1 MIITSN
7 ENKRIR
13 HHFISWNFLF
23 ALFSTFII
31 VQSITIGDF
40 NKLKP
45 LGQSMNYRQIIK
57 HFLPLVIEKY
67 KIGHELEKKEKL
79 KMNFFR

>member
-1 MIITSN
+1 MKTKELDTI
-7 ENKRIR
+7 
-13 HHFISWNFLF
+13 FISWNFLF

-45 LGQSMNYRQIIK
+45 LGQSMNYRQSIK

-67 KIGHELEKKEKL
+67 KIGYELDKKEKL

>member
-1 MIITSN
+1 MKTKELDTI
-7 ENKRIR
+7 
-13 HHFISWNFLF
+13 FISWNFLF

-45 LGQSMNYRQIIK
+45 LGQSMNYRQSIK

-79 KMNFFR
+79 KNELFQVRKK

>member
-1 MIITSN
+1 MKTKELDTI
-7 ENKRIR
+7 
-13 HHFISWNFLF
+13 FISWNFLF

-31 VQSITIGDF
+31 VQLSITIGDF

-45 LGQSMNYRQIIK
+45 LGQSMNYRQSIK

-67 KIGHELEKKEKL
+67 KIGHELDKKEKL

>member
-1 MIITSN
+1 MKS
-7 ENKRIR
+7 KRDR
-13 HHFISWNFLF
+13 HHFHQLEF
-23 ALFSTFII
+23 FILLI
-31 VQSITIGDF
+31 LYIYYCTIIIIGDL

-45 LGQSMNYRQIIK
+45 LGQSMNYRQSIK
-57 HFLPLVIEKY
+57 HFLPLIIEKY

>member
-1 MIITSN
+1 MKTKELDTI
-7 ENKRIR
+7 
-13 HHFISWNFLF
+13 FISWNFLF

-45 LGQSMNYRQIIK
+45 LGQSMNYRGWLMAK
-57 HFLPLVIEKY
+57 
-67 KIGHELEKKEKL
+67 
-79 KMNFFR
+79 NFMEVNQP

>member
-1 MIITSN
+1 MKTKELDTI
-7 ENKRIR
+7 
-13 HHFISWNFLF
+13 FISWNFLF

-40 NKLKP
+40 NKLKH
-45 LGQSMNYRQIIK
+45 LGQSMNFRQSIK
-57 HFLPLVIEKY
+57 HVLPMVIEKY

>member
-1 MIITSN
+1 MKTKELDTI
-7 ENKRIR
+7 
-13 HHFISWNFLF
+13 FISWNFLF

-45 LGQSMNYRQIIK
+45 LGQSMNYRQ
-57 HFLPLVIEKY
+57 LY
-67 KIGHELEKKEKL
+67 GHRKTQNRARIEKKEKL

>member
-1 MIITSN
+1 MKTKELDTIFN
-7 ENKRIR
+7 
-13 HHFISWNFLF
+13 SWNFLL

-45 LGQSMNYRQIIK
+45 LGQSMNYRQSIK

-67 KIGHELEKKEKL
+67 KIGHELDKKEKL